1 MKREMSMRKTNRKL
15 DLAARNVPR
24 LSGVR
29 FQIRLYC
36 GAAGGQSEYS
46 LPTVDVALCTHLFD
60 IEKQECCEQDNKRQY
75 GAEDEAQPEREV
87 RCDILV
93 QLVCWICLLPEH
105 RLGVYEV
112 QDALG
117 DIEVALAN
125 PVPYPQQLALE
136 DNTVGEKCV

>member
-1 MKREMSMRKTNRKL
+1 MNREMSMRKTNRKL

-24 LSGVR
+24 LLGVR

-36 GAAGGQSEYS
+36 GAVGGLSEYS
-46 LPTVDVALCTHLFD
+46 LSTVDVALCTHLFD
-60 IEKQECCEQDNKRQY
+60 IEKQECCEQDNKRQHR
-75 GAEDEAQPEREV
+75 AEDEAQPEREI